1 MFTWRHFVWLFIC
14 LVMIVLAVMG
24 YDRKKPSLDKVLNT
38 AVAICIFSE
47 VSKVISTVRLVPSA
61 NGELL
66 LPYLPLNHLPLH
78 FCSIQILF
86 ICYVR
91 YIAKGKAREDML
103 AFMYPTCVIGAIL
116 ALAMPSIF
124 TTSIPVEKAFV
135 SLISY
140 QFFIF
145 HSMLIALGIIIA
157 KSKEV
162 DWSMRH
168 LYRTIGGILL
178 LGFVSIYLN
187 SMFASPTYVDGQLVS
202 VDFWT
207 NFFFTYQNPI
217 GIKITALWQWYAYI
231 LIVIALVFIL
241 VTAFMYPLIR
251 KNRRQQ

>member
-14 LVMIVLAVMG
+14 LLMIVLTVMG

-38 AVAICIFSE
+38 AVIICIFSE
-47 VSKVISTVRLVPSA
+47 VSKVLSTVRLVPSA

-91 YIAKGKAREDML
+91 YIAKGKTREDML

-124 TTSIPVEKAFV
+124 STSIPVEKAFV

-145 HSMLIALGIIIA
+145 HSMLIALGIIIV
-157 KSKEV
+157 KSGEV
-162 DWSMRH
+162 DWSMKH
-168 LYRTIGGILL
+168 LYTTIGGILL

-187 SMFASPTYVDGQLVS
+187 SMFASPTYVDGQLIS

-207 NFFFTYQNPI
+207 NFFFTYQNPL
-217 GIKITALWQWYAYI
+217 GIKISALWHWYVYI

-241 VTAFMYPLIR
+241 VSAFMYPLIR
-251 KNRRQQ
+251 KNHKQK